1 MSSRFACPIERSI
14 YGLKPVIKSR
24 EHVDDDTEQS
34 VGSALVPRWYGL
46 NARTVDN
53 GLSVMEESSFA
64 GVELRAIV
72 NVAIQS

>member
-1 MSSRFACPIERSI
+1 MSSRFAFPVERII
-14 YGLKPVIKSR
+14 YGFKPVIKSR
-24 EHVDDDTEQS
+24 EHVDEDTVQS
-34 VGSALVPRWYGL
+34 VGIALVPRWYGL

-53 GLSVMEESSFA
+53 GLSVVQESSFA